1 MGSIAAKRTE
11 KKKSKELP
19 LGKASVTS
27 LQKISVTDGSGM
39 TSTGREDKALDG
51 RLEVSDQETEI
62 SAGDFVPQAKEVVI
76 GECL

>member
-1 MGSIAAKRTE
+1 
-11 KKKSKELP
+11 
-19 LGKASVTS
+19 
-27 LQKISVTDGSGM
+27 M

-62 SAGDFVPQAKEVVI
+62 SAGDFVPLAKEVVI